1 MLGNVWYGRKWSDG
15 RWKGCEVGIMGYTR
29 IHLTDSHYVLC
40 TMHASLQ
47 YDVTEAT
54 PIFLCLL
61 DALNNLTRPKL
72 CSTNLAGIL
81 SPLDLPVIKL
91 RTEFQNCEL
100 CINTPKLRAMYG
112 TDFAA
117 YNGMPSLLR
126 NKIHRSYKRCKDIIH
141 IKRWEPHFVSVV
153 PLL

>member
-1 MLGNVWYGRKWSDG
+1 MLGKVWYGRRWSDG

-47 YDVTEAT
+47 SDVTEAT

-72 CSTNLAGIL
+72 CSTNLAEIL
-81 SPLDLPVIKL
+81 SPLDLPVFKL
-91 RTEFQNCEL
+91 WTGFQNCEL
-100 CINTPKLRAMYG
+100 CINTPNLHVMYG
-112 TDFAA
+112 TDFAP

-126 NKIHRSYKRCKDIIH
+126 NKIHRSYKRCIDIIH
-141 IKRWEPHFVSVV
+141 IKP
-153 PLL
+153 